1 MGRSTL
7 VETDGEK
14 VVGNVQADAGS
25 SLESWV
31 SSHRRSYTDRREQG
45 PQRSEATPEV
55 PVWRVEVR
63 RHPSGFR
70 EMAGHSAN
78 PIDVDGESGF

>member
-31 SSHRRSYTDRREQG
+31 SSHRSSYTDRREQG
-45 PQRSEATPEV
+45 PPQ
-55 PVWRVEVR
+55 
-63 RHPSGFR
+63 
-70 EMAGHSAN
+70 
-78 PIDVDGESGF
+78 

>member
-1 MGRSTL
+1 MCRRTPGRRWR
-7 VETDGEK
+7 
-14 VVGNVQADAGS
+14 VG
-25 SLESWV
+25 
-31 SSHRRSYTDRREQG
+31 SHRIAVLILTAESRARH
-45 PQRSEATPEV
+45 SEAKRYLRPEV